1 MGKDYFLADKE
12 FNDLSIIWNVK
23 VNQYFDD
30 QDQNEWILYLM
41 PNSKEEEL
49 IENIHEE
56 INTENKKEFNEKEEL
71 LNEFIAD

>member
-12 FNDLSIIWNVK
+12 FNDLSIIWNLK

-30 QDQNEWILYLM
+30 QDRNEWILYLM

-56 INTENKKEFNEKEEL
+56 INTENKKEFDEKEEL